1 MVGQLVIVAFLGA
14 SSLSPMQ
21 TSRQKLEDF
30 GPKYYRTD
38 DLSGVGGGPGITRIR
53 SHLHEEERPK
63 TSPLHGWQFP
73 YLSEGFAKTAPGGEY
88 ALRFRVFN
96 QFRPTENDPTDKV
109 SRMLLRMWEFEY
121 TRLEIDHA
129 LRFRAIDVY
138 LCAGG
143 EAGAEQL
150 KIVDQ
155 QERDGFGNA
164 LRRSNIYIYQL
175 MDPPGSFEFARE
187 LAHEYG
193 HATLPTPA
201 GFKEPESW
209 PAGDLGERL
218 FLSWFHRAMLD
229 NKLKPSDCMDTD
241 TFDLAKYLRDVAQPD
256 IERVATEG
264 PDLELLA
271 KRTEAAYNE
280 YLGLATYCAE
290 IMPPKVFGRTLA
302 LTTTQDAEDYAIVVV
317 EVARE
322 PRRWDV
328 TIPNYL
334 KGKAIWLPLKVG
346 KIHGAKVLRRKGAWA
361 KVQPTSDSV
370 YVTNPP
376 LGDGSQP

>member
-14 SSLSPMQ
+14 SSLSAAPGPPLD
-21 TSRQKLEDF
+21 LEPF
-30 GPKYYRTD
+30 VRPIYRTQ
-38 DLSGVGGGPGITRIR
+38 DLSGVDGGPGMTRITSNLQELNR
-53 SHLHEEERPK
+53 HKE
-63 TSPLHGWQFP
+63 SPLHGWIFP
-73 YLSEGFAKTAPGGEY
+73 YLSEGLAKTAPDTEH

-96 QFRPTENDPTDKV
+96 QFRPKENDPTDKV
-109 SRMLLRMWEFEY
+109 TRMLLRLWEFAF
-121 TRLEIDHA
+121 TRLKMDHA
-129 LRFRAIDVY
+129 LQFRAIDVY

-143 EAGAEQL
+143 EPGAEQL
-150 KIVDQ
+150 KIYDE
-155 QERDGFGNA
+155 QERDGFSRPLFRN
-164 LRRSNIYIYQL
+164 NIYIYQL

-193 HATLPTPA
+193 HATLPTPT
-201 GFKEPESW
+201 GFSEPENW

-218 FLSWFHRAMLD
+218 FLSWFHRAIIA

-256 IERVATEG
+256 IERVATKG
-264 PDLELLA
+264 PDLALLT

-328 TIPNYL
+328 TIPRYL

-346 KIHGAKVLRRKGAWA
+346 KVHGAKVLRRKGAWA
-361 KVQPTSDSV
+361 KVQPTSDTV

-376 LGDGSQP
+376 LDDGSQP